1 MRPLHNFLF
10 VHVFAIGIISR
21 VDAYHAAQLQT
32 VRLLHDFLFVHVF
45 AGGIILRVDAY
56 DVAQLGRLCEKQCF
70 CRPK

>member
-1 MRPLHNFLF
+1 MVRLLHNFLF

-45 AGGIILRVDAY
+45 TVGIISRVDA
-56 DVAQLGRLCEKQCF
+56 
-70 CRPK
+70 